1 MVASPCA
8 RVVDLLADYLEER
21 LPANV
26 RAELDRHLDRCPAC
40 LKQVQTYRSTVSL
53 LRSLGDDDL
62 PSELRS
68 SLRAFLDRGSAN

>member
-1 MVASPCA
+1 MAASPCT

-21 LPANV
+21 LPADV
-26 RAELDRHLDRCPAC
+26 RAELDHHLDGCPAC